1 MANQNPESLNINPAM
16 KKHITNNVFWIGKN
30 DWELRQ
36 FHGYEYS
43 THKGSSYNSYLIKE
57 EKTVLIDTVF
67 RPFSSEFIEN
77 LSKEIDLSKIDYIIQ
92 NHAEPDHS
100 GALPE
105 LMSIIPNTP
114 IYCTENGVKS
124 IKGHYHQDWNFKTVK
139 TGDKLSLGNGKELIF
154 IQAPMLHWPDTMFSY
169 LTGDNIL
176 FSNDAFGQHFCSELL
191 FNDLV
196 NQDELYA
203 EAIKYYANIL
213 TPFSNLVTKKIDEIV
228 KFNLPVDFI
237 CPSHG
242 IIWRNDPLQIVTK
255 YAGWAANYQE
265 NQITVIYDTM
275 YNGTRSIAENIVK
288 GINSEDK
295 IVNVKLYNAAT
306 NDKNDII
313 TEIFKS
319 KAVLIGSP
327 TVNNGFM
334 SSIASLLEMTK
345 GLKFKNK
352 KAATFGCYGWHDV
365 STKTIENMLKESG
378 FEIIAEPISSNWM
391 PDDELLNK
399 CLEYGKQ
406 FVKLL
411 N

>member
-1 MANQNPESLNINPAM
+1 M
-16 KKHITNNVFWIGKN
+16 KKQVVNQVHWVGKN

-43 THKGSSYNSYLIKE
+43 THRGSSYNSYLIKE
-57 EKTVLIDTVF
+57 EKNVVIDTVF
-67 RPFSSEFIEN
+67 RPFAPEFIEN
-77 LSKEIDLSKIDYIIQ
+77 LSKEIELSKIDYIIA

-105 LMSIIPNTP
+105 LMSVIPNTP

-124 IKGHYHQDWNFKTVK
+124 LKGHYHQDWNFKTVK
-139 TGDKLSLGNGKELIF
+139 TGDKLDIGNGKELIF
-154 IQAPMLHWPDTMFSY
+154 IQAPMLHWPDSMFCY
-169 LTGDNIL
+169 LTKDNIL

-203 EAIKYYANIL
+203 EAIKYFANIL
-213 TPFSNLVTKKIDEIV
+213 TPFSNLVPKKIDEIV

-242 IIWRNDPLQIVTK
+242 IVWRNNPLQIVTK
-255 YAGWAANYQE
+255 YAEWAANYQE

-275 YNGTRSIAENIVK
+275 YNGTRSIAESIVK
-288 GINSEDK
+288 GINTADG

-319 KAVLIGSP
+319 KAVLMGSP

-334 SSIASLLEMTK
+334 SSIAGLLEMMK
-345 GLKFKNK
+345 GLRFKNK

-365 STKTIENMLKESG
+365 STKAIENLMKESG
-378 FEIIAEPISSNWM
+378 FEVVSEPIICQWEPNN
-391 PDDELLNK
+391 ELLNK
-399 CLEYGKQ
+399 SFEYGKQ
-406 FVKLL
+406 FVKLIT
-411 N
+411 

>member
-1 MANQNPESLNINPAM
+1 MKKQIANQ
-16 KKHITNNVFWIGKN
+16 VYWVGKN

-43 THKGSSYNSYLIKE
+43 THRGSSYNSYLIKE

-77 LSKEIDLSKIDYIIQ
+77 LSKEVELSKIDYIIL

-114 IYCTENGVKS
+114 IYCTENGVRS
-124 IKGHYHQDWNFKTVK
+124 LKGHYHQDWNFKTVK
-139 TGDKLSLGNGKELIF
+139 TGDKLFLGNGKELIF

-196 NQDELYA
+196 NQDELFA

-228 KFNLPVDFI
+228 RLNLPVDFI

-242 IIWRNDPLQIVTK
+242 IIWRKDPLQIVTK

-275 YNGTRSIAENIVK
+275 YNGTRSIAESIVK
-288 GINSEDK
+288 GINAEDK

-334 SSIASLLEMTK
+334 SSIAGLLEMMK
-345 GLKFKNK
+345 GLKLKNK

-365 STKTIENMLKESG
+365 STKTLENMLKESG

-399 CLEYGKQ
+399 SFEYGKQ
-406 FVKLL
+406 FAKLM